1 MPRGSFQLAY
11 RSTILGMQQTDVRRV
26 RGARER
32 TTIVQ
37 IHGPLT
43 LKTLS
48 DFQEA
53 VRRPDT
59 TDTIIDL
66 AEVPFIDSAGLGA
79 LLGHYV
85 HTQKNG
91 SKFAVA
97 GVGARVNMLLKMT
110 KADTVLPTFIDTQ
123 AAENSFLAADGAPA
137 APA

>member
-1 MPRGSFQLAY
+1 MD
-11 RSTILGMQQTDVRRV
+11 QTDIRRL
-26 RGARER
+26 RGAREQ

-37 IHGPLT
+37 VHGPLT

-48 DFQEA
+48 AFQEV
-53 VRRPDT
+53 VRRPDI

-66 AEVPFIDSAGLGA
+66 TAVPFIDSAGLGS

-91 SKFAVA
+91 SKYAVT

-110 KADTVLPTFIDTQ
+110 KADTVLPIFIDSQ
-123 AAENSFLAADGAPA
+123 EAESSFSAADAASSAPA
-137 APA
+137 